1 MNLVSVII
9 PYFKK
14 KKFFRETL
22 NSVINQT
29 FKPIE
34 IIIIYDDSD
43 KNDLDFIKDII
54 KNNNSITL
62 IVNNR
67 NLGAG
72 ISRNVGISKANGQ
85 YIAFIDADD
94 IWDKNKISNQVD
106 YMEKKKLLITHTSYS
121 VVDENNKNIIG
132 IRNAKDFNNVEDLIK
147 SCDIGLSTVVINK
160 QILKDNNLKFPT
172 LKTKED
178 FVLWLMILQLNY
190 SIIGIRSNLSIWRKS
205 KNSLSDSSL
214 QKIIDGYR
222 VYNKYMKY
230 NPLKSLYYLI
240 ILSFNYLMK

>member
-1 MNLVSVII
+1 
-9 PYFKK
+9 
-14 KKFFRETL
+14 
-22 NSVINQT
+22 
-29 FKPIE
+29 
-34 IIIIYDDSD
+34 
-43 KNDLDFIKDII
+43 
-54 KNNNSITL
+54 
-62 IVNNR
+62 
-67 NLGAG
+67 
-72 ISRNVGISKANGQ
+72 
-85 YIAFIDADD
+85 
-94 IWDKNKISNQVD
+94 
-106 YMEKKKLLITHTSYS
+106 MEKKKLLITHTSYS